1 MGFQEYQ
8 KSRKKHYLKKYIS
21 LPLVTLFA
29 WSIILFPGV
38 NLPAFPQQLS
48 DVEGHWAEAAIS
60 QMAVQGFVK
69 GFPDGTFRPDNNI
82 SRAEFAALTVQA
94 FAIKDAGSKVFSDTA
109 QHWAGEYIASACAG
123 GIVKGY
129 SDDVFGPDDL
139 ITREQMALMVSQ
151 AAGLQPDTASLDC
164 SDGDQVADWAK
175 GAVAA
180 AYERGIISGM
190 PDGSFRPQE
199 HATRAQA
206 VIVLSKSLAGKN
218 DWLPGEQNLPAENI
232 SINSFSIKTA
242 PDKTAYTVGDK
253 LDLTGLVITLVK
265 SDGTAEDISLT
276 AFPARG
282 ITAEPAHGAGLS
294 AQDQIVVISLADK
307 TVTQKISVSP
317 AVAGGGGGS
326 GSGGGNGGTA
336 VNPIIGQITWAESAI
351 IGYVFAV
358 KFNPGFKVNEAFIT
372 YTSTSDPARRN
383 FFASTAE
390 GGNVYRYLADDVIAG
405 DSIGF
410 YVDGK
415 LEQTINIAVP

>member
-1 MGFQEYQ
+1 M
-8 KSRKKHYLKKYIS
+8 KKYIS
-21 LPLVTLFA
+21 LPLVTLFV
-29 WSIILFPGV
+29 WSIILFPGG
-38 NLPAFPQQLS
+38 NLPAFSQQLS
-48 DVEGHWAEAAIS
+48 DVGGHWAEAAIS
-60 QMAVQGFVK
+60 KMAVQGFVK
-69 GFPDGTFRPDNNI
+69 GFPDGTFRPDDNI

-94 FAIKDAGSKVFSDTA
+94 FEIQAAGSKVFSDTA
-109 QHWAGEYIASACAG
+109 RHWAGEYIASACAR

-139 ITREQMALMVSQ
+139 ITREQMALMVCQ
-151 AAGLQPDTASLDC
+151 AAGLQPDTAGPDC
-164 SDGDQVADWAK
+164 CDGDQVADWAR

-180 AYERGIISGM
+180 AYKNGIISGM

-218 DWLPGEQNLPAENI
+218 DWLPEEQNLPAENI
-232 SINSFSIKTA
+232 SINSVSIKTA
-242 PDKTAYTVGDK
+242 PVKTAYTAGDE

-294 AQDQIVVISLADK
+294 AQDQMVVISVSGK
-307 TVTQKISVSP
+307 TITQKISVSP
-317 AVAGGGGGS
+317 AVAAGGGGGGGS
-326 GSGGGNGGTA
+326 GSGGSNGGTA
-336 VNPIIGQITWAESAI
+336 VSPIAGQITWAESAI
-351 IGYVFAV
+351 IGYVFEV
-358 KFNPGFKVNEAFIT
+358 KFNPGFKVNEALIT
-372 YTSTSDPARRN
+372 YTSSSDPARRS

-390 GGNVYRYLADDVIAG
+390 GGNVYRYLADDVKAG

-410 YVDGK
+410 YVGGK
-415 LEQTINIAVP
+415 LEQTINIAAP

>member
-1 MGFQEYQ
+1 M
-8 KSRKKHYLKKYIS
+8 KKYIT

-29 WSIILFPGV
+29 WSIILFPAG
-38 NLPAFPQQLS
+38 NLPAFFQQLS

-69 GFPDGTFRPDNNI
+69 GFPDGTFRPDDNI

-94 FAIKDAGSKVFSDTA
+94 FEIKAAGSKVFSDTA

-139 ITREQMALMVSQ
+139 ITREQMALMVCQ
-151 AAGLQPDTASLDC
+151 AAGLQPDTTSLDC
-164 SDGDQVADWAK
+164 SDGDQVADWAQ

-190 PDGSFRPQE
+190 PDGSFRPRE

-206 VIVLSKSLAGKN
+206 VIVLSKSLAGRN
-218 DWLPGEQNLPAENI
+218 NQPPEEQNLPAEGI
-232 SINSFSIKTA
+232 SINSISIKTA
-242 PDKTAYTVGDK
+242 PDKTAYTPGDK
-253 LDLTGLVITLVK
+253 LDLTGLVITLMK

-276 AFPARG
+276 AFPDRG
-282 ITAEPAHGAGLS
+282 IAADPAHGAVLS
-294 AQDQIVVISLADK
+294 AQDQMVSISIEGK

-317 AVAGGGGGS
+317 AVAAGGGGGGGS
-326 GSGGGNGGTA
+326 GSGGGGGNNGGTA
-336 VNPIIGQITWAESAI
+336 VSPLAGQITWAESAI
-351 IGYVFAV
+351 IGYVFEV
-358 KFNPGFKVNEAFIT
+358 KFNPGFKVNEALIT
-372 YTSTSDPARRN
+372 YTSSSDPARRN

>member
-1 MGFQEYQ
+1 MGFQEYR

-206 VIVLSKSLAGKN
+206 VIVLSKSLDGKN
-218 DWLPGEQNLPAENI
+218 NWLPEDQNLSAENI
-232 SINSFSIKTA
+232 SINSISIKTA
-242 PDKTAYTVGDK
+242 PKKTAYTAGDK
-253 LDLTGLVITLVK
+253 LDLTGLVITLMK
-265 SDGTAEDISLT
+265 SDGAAEDISLT

-294 AQDQIVVISLADK
+294 AQDQMVSIFIEGK

-317 AVAGGGGGS
+317 AVTAGGGGGG
-326 GSGGGNGGTA
+326 GSNGGTA
-336 VNPIIGQITWAESAI
+336 VNPIADQITWAESAI
-351 IGYVFAV
+351 IGYVFEV
-358 KFNPGFKVNEAFIT
+358 KFNPGFKVNDALIT
-372 YTSTSDPARRN
+372 YTSSSDPARRS

-390 GGNVYRYLADDVIAG
+390 GGNVYRYLADDVKAG

-410 YVDGK
+410 YVGGK

>member
-1 MGFQEYQ
+1 M
-8 KSRKKHYLKKYIS
+8 KKYIT

-29 WSIILFPGV
+29 WFIILFPGG
-38 NLPAFPQQLS
+38 NLPAFSQQLS
-48 DVEGHWAEAAIS
+48 DAGGHWAEAAIAE
-60 QMAVQGFVK
+60 MAVQGFVK
-69 GFPDGTFRPDNNI
+69 GFPDGTFRPDDNI

-94 FAIKDAGSKVFSDTA
+94 FAIKDAGSKVFSDTT
-109 QHWAGEYIASACAG
+109 QHWAGEYIAAACAR

-139 ITREQMALMVSQ
+139 ITREQMALMVCQ
-151 AAGLQPDTASLDC
+151 AAGLQPDTFGPDC
-164 SDGDQVADWAK
+164 SDADQVAGWAR

-180 AYERGIISGM
+180 AYEKGIIMGM

-253 LDLTGLVITLVK
+253 LDLTGLVINLVK

-294 AQDQIVVISLADK
+294 AQDQMVSIFIEGK

-317 AVAGGGGGS
+317 AVTAGGGGG
-326 GSGGGNGGTA
+326 GGGGGSNGGTA
-336 VNPIIGQITWAESAI
+336 VSPIADQITWAESAI
-351 IGYVFAV
+351 IGYVFEV
-358 KFNPGFKVNEAFIT
+358 KFNPGFKVNEALIT
-372 YTSTSDPARRN
+372 YTSSSDPARRS

-390 GGNVYRYLADDVIAG
+390 GGNVYRYLADDVTAG

-410 YVDGK
+410 YVNGK